1 MIPVANLLA
10 FSAAAFIIIV
20 VPGPGVLFAIGRA
33 LALGRRAAMLSVIGH
48 SVGVLVSLL
57 LVAIGLGTILTA
69 SALALTIVKFTGALY
84 LIYLGVQAIRDRKS
98 LRDALHVEAPSVQDT
113 KVIRQGI
120 IVGLTNPKAVI
131 FFSAVLPH
139 FIDPAAGAYVVQLL
153 ILGGIFLAI
162 ALVSDSAWA
171 LGAAAARGWF
181 ARSPRRLEAV
191 GATGGAMIV
200 GLGASVA
207 LSGAAK

>member
-10 FSAAAFIIIV
+10 FAAAAFVIIV

-33 LALGRRAAMLSVIGH
+33 LALGRRAALLSVIGH

-57 LVAIGLGTILTA
+57 LVAIGLGTILAA

-98 LRDALHVEAPSVQDT
+98 LRDALDVSAPSVQDS
-113 KVIRQGI
+113 KVIRQGVV
-120 IVGLTNPKAVI
+120 VGLTNPKAVI

-139 FIDPAAGAYVVQLL
+139 FIDPAGGAYVAQLL
-153 ILGGIFLAI
+153 ILGGVFLAI
-162 ALVSDSAWA
+162 ALVSDTAWA
-171 LGAAAARGWF
+171 LGAAAARSWF

>member
-1 MIPVANLLA
+1 MVPVANLLA
-10 FSAAAFIIIV
+10 FSVAALVIIV

-33 LALGRRAAMLSVIGH
+33 LALGRRAALLSVLGH
-48 SVGVLVSLL
+48 AVGVLVSLL
-57 LVAIGLGTILTA
+57 LVAIGLGAILTA
-69 SALALTIVKFTGALY
+69 SALALTLVKFGGALY

-98 LRDALHVEAPSVQDT
+98 LRAALDAQAPAQRDT
-113 KVIRQGI
+113 RVLRQGV
-120 IVGLTNPKAVI
+120 IVGITNPKAII

-139 FIDPAAGAYVVQLL
+139 FIDPAAGSYVLQLL
-153 ILGGIFLAI
+153 VLGAIFLVI
-162 ALVSDSAWA
+162 ALISDSAWA

>member
-1 MIPVANLLA
+1 MVPVANLLA
-10 FSAAAFIIIV
+10 FSAAALVIIV

-33 LALGRRAAMLSVIGH
+33 LALGRRAALLSVLGH
-48 SVGVLVSLL
+48 AVGVLVSLL

-84 LIYLGVQAIRDRKS
+84 LIYLGIQAIRDRKS
-98 LRDALHVEAPSVQDT
+98 LREALHVQAPAGQDT

-139 FIDPAAGAYVVQLL
+139 FIDPAAGAYVAQLL
-153 ILGGIFLAI
+153 ILGGVFLAI

-171 LGAAAARGWF
+171 LGAAAARNWF

>member
-1 MIPVANLLA
+1 MVPVANLLA
-10 FSAAAFIIIV
+10 FSVAALVIIV

-33 LALGRRAAMLSVIGH
+33 LALGRRAALLSVLGH
-48 SVGVLVSLL
+48 AAGVFVSLL
-57 LVAIGLGTILTA
+57 LVAVGLGALLTA
-69 SALALTIVKFTGALY
+69 SALALTLVKFVGALY
-84 LIYLGVQAIRDRKS
+84 LIYLGIQAIRDRKS
-98 LRDALHVEAPSVQDT
+98 LRAAMSEPARQDT
-113 KVIRQGI
+113 RVIRQGL
-120 IVGLTNPKAVI
+120 IVGLTNPKAII

-139 FIDPAAGAYVVQLL
+139 FIDPAAGAYVLQLL
-153 ILGGIFLAI
+153 ILGGVFLAI

-171 LGAAAARGWF
+171 LGAAAARNWF